1 MRCALCESSELI
13 KRGGVWPC
21 CLVRACYVL
30 ALFTSKNSRPP
41 EDQMWSEPPLEWAR
55 RMEEDNSLNVQLFD
69 GHIET
74 WRLVLTSFFCWVI
87 TSLSVA
93 AGIGGGGLLVP
104 LYSIILG
111 LGPKLA
117 VPVSKATIFGVALG
131 NAPIILRQRHPTADR
146 PLVDYTIVTLMQSG
160 VLLGVVLGVLLNLL
174 LPEIAIVVLL
184 ALVLGFTGYKTV
196 NKGRKQWATETKARA
211 KVDPTVTAGQTV
223 EAAGEE
229 SCAGSSGEAGGTTPS
244 SPPPSP
250 PERDV
255 KHVSAYEMSGSNGHP
270 PHAQTQVAATA
281 PAVSTDEVEV
291 EAREVSGKGRVDGK
305 GASRGKLLGQA
316 GGEIEGARAPLSPAL
331 SHTAAAPGSLER
343 ELADDSRAFPPWAWG
358 SLLAMCAF
366 LLAYSLLVNGFID
379 ESINPCSP
387 AYWPIYWLPVPFY
400 VALLAF
406 FARRASS
413 SYERRLALSF
423 PFAAGDIKWTAKTAR
438 RLPPVAVCSGAMSGM
453 LGIGGGML
461 LGPLFISLELQP
473 QVTSAVA
480 WHRHSACPAG
490 PLSHRQ

>member
-1 MRCALCESSELI
+1 
-13 KRGGVWPC
+13 
-21 CLVRACYVL
+21 
-30 ALFTSKNSRPP
+30 
-41 EDQMWSEPPLEWAR
+41 
-55 RMEEDNSLNVQLFD
+55 MEEDNSLNVQLFD

-87 TSLSVA
+87 TSLSVP

-111 LGPKLA
+111 LEPKLA

-229 SCAGSSGEAGGTTPS
+229 SCAGSSGEAGGTMPS

-250 PERDV
+250 PERNV
-255 KHVSAYEMSGSNGHP
+255 KHVSAYE
-270 PHAQTQVAATA
+270 TQV
-281 PAVSTDEVEV
+281 E
-291 EAREVSGKGRVDGK
+291 
-305 GASRGKLLGQA
+305 LLGQA
-316 GGEIEGARAPLSPAL
+316 GDEIKGDCAPLLPAL
-331 SHTAAAPGSLER
+331 SHTATARELAR

-423 PFAAGDIKWTAKTAR
+423 PFATGDIKWTAKTAR
-438 RLPPVAVCSGAMSGM
+438 RLSLVAVCSGAMSGM

-480 WHRHSACPAG
+480 WHRHSACPVG